1 MIAAATLAAALS
13 LADVERAAL
22 ARSPGVAQ
30 ARAVV
35 REKRALV
42 AAATG
47 SGAPQAFAS
56 YAQAP
61 QSGGTGT
68 IVQHL
73 TTAGAQ
79 VALGDIAGRAPAIA
93 QAQADLRAAESDL
106 LGAERTERIAGITL
120 YVDALRA
127 RDVRALRDAIVA
139 TGKADDRAAKL
150 RFAAGDAPRLDV
162 VRADVALTRDTA
174 DAASA
179 RADEANAVHALAVEM
194 GVADDAVALPASPS
208 DPVATMP
215 ASADQAVAIALA
227 HRSEL
232 AGDRAALAAEDAAI
246 VAARRGGLPSLVAQA
261 GWATGTDS
269 GRNVSGPSAT
279 VTLALPISN
288 AAGARVDAER
298 ARRDQAAAR
307 LDGDEQRIRVEVAAG
322 WRTAI
327 AARAAALAAD
337 RALAEAAAEVRA
349 VQSGYRDGASSSLDL
364 SDARRTYAQVAIDR
378 LGAVG
383 DARRTA
389 ALFLESLGVPSP

>member
-1 MIAAATLAAALS
+1 MIAAATLAATLS

-42 AAATG
+42 AAAAG

-61 QSGGTGT
+61 QSGGRGT

-73 TTAGAQ
+73 VTAGAQ
-79 VALGDIAGRAPAIA
+79 IALGDIAGRAPAVA

-120 YVDALRA
+120 FVDALRA
-127 RDVRALRDAIVA
+127 RDARALRDAIVA

-162 VRADVALTRDTA
+162 VRADVALTRDSA

-179 RADEANAVHALAVEM
+179 RATEADAIHALAIEM
-194 GVADDAVALPASPS
+194 GVADDAVSLPASPA
-208 DPVATMP
+208 DPLAAMP
-215 ASADQAVAIALA
+215 ASADEAVAIALA

-269 GRNVSGPSAT
+269 GQHVSGPSAT

-322 WRTAI
+322 WRTTI

-383 DARRTA
+383 DARRNA